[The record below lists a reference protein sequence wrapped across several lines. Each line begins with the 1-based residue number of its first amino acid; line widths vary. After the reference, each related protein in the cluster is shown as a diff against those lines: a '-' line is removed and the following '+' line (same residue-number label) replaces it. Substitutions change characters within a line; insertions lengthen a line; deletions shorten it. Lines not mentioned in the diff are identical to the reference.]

1 MNNFEQ
7 LTQLTELNA
16 EEAMDIN
23 GGGLVSGLLYELNS
37 VLPQAYTQALSRIVD
52 ELHNDLM
59 KGSEVV
65 EHDLLLVLSAIK
77 KITL

>member
-1 MNNFEQ
+1 MKNFEQ

-23 GGGLVSGLLYELNS
+23 GGGLVSGLLYQLNTY
-37 VLPQAYTQALSRIVD
+37 LPTAYTQALSRIVD
-52 ELHNDLM
+52 ELSNDLRN
-59 KGSEVV
+59 GSEVV
-65 EHDLLLVLSAIK
+65 DQALMHLLSAIK